1 MLRSC
6 YALTENKETNA
17 GQQKSKKNRLP
28 SKSTVL
34 RIGALSLLTKKISL
48 RGWNSHLLVMENMF
62 ASHGH
67 TAVHWGAF
75 VLSTECC
82 TLMSN
87 TAHVN
92 SVLGTLLWDILV
104 SEMASHAYHFELD

>member
-1 MLRSC
+1 
-6 YALTENKETNA
+6 
-17 GQQKSKKNRLP
+17 
-28 SKSTVL
+28 
-34 RIGALSLLTKKISL
+34 
-48 RGWNSHLLVMENMF
+48 MENMF